1 MSRSL
6 IRGNSVAGRLMLGT
20 GILALVCFSMT
31 AAISYWRSSQ
41 ALLDSS
47 QAMLREVA
55 YHEASTISS
64 DIGSAF
70 DSGSTLANAFRI
82 QRASGGLSRASAASV
97 LHEQLRL
104 HKNWLG
110 ISTMWEPDA
119 FDGRDAENIDAP
131 FHDATGR
138 FMVYWSYQNGT
149 LVREALHSYDKP
161 GDGDWYLA
169 ARTRHAPVVIEPYYY
184 PVAGVDTLMTT
195 LSTPVM
201 DKDRFLG
208 TVNITI
214 SLDSLQKRIATLRP
228 MDAGQALLLSPK
240 GAVMA
245 SADTRQVGKTLTDAT
260 TQSMLA
266 TVRAGKVGRDEAE
279 IDGVK
284 WLRVF
289 VPMHLGAAPEVFA
302 LGIMVPKHHVMA
314 QARGLLWVI
323 ILVGLL
329 SAALLSVALY
339 VLLRRQ
345 VLAPLAEAVRVSAA
359 VSSGQLDS
367 RIEPR
372 RQDEMGQLLLSMG
385 TMQSQ
390 LRAVIDAQDT
400 MARRHDAGEMS
411 YRMDAAGFPGEYG
424 RMVAGTNELVGGH
437 VQVQRELVAVMTRY
451 AVGDMAVDMPA
462 LPGEKAALSDAMAA
476 TKRNLQAISQQILA
490 LAQAAANGDFSTRG
504 DAHAFDHDFRGMV
517 EGLNTLMQTTDA
529 NLAELSRL
537 LQAIASGDLT
547 VRMTGDFRGVFAQM
561 RDDANATASQLAQ
574 IVSSIQNSAVS
585 IKTAASEIAA
595 GNQDL
600 SQRTEQQAANL
611 EETAASMEEL
621 TSTVKQNA
629 DGARQANQLA
639 IGAASV
645 AVQGGQV
652 VGQVVETMSGIE
664 ASSRKI
670 ADIISVIDGIAFQTN
685 ILALNAAVEAARAGE
700 QGRGF
705 AVVAS
710 EVRTL
715 AQRSSGAAKEIKTLI
730 EASVERVAEGAVL
743 VNSAGTTMSEVVAS
757 VQRVTDIMSEIS
769 AASQEQSAGIEQV
782 NQTITHMDET
792 TQQNAALV
800 EEATAAAR
808 SLEDQATQLTE
819 AVAVFRIDPGHA
831 SAGRPRADRAADAPA
846 PSHHACTPAAASER
860 PIAGTPRGGTRPDR
874 PGDSWDVF

>member
-1 MSRSL
+1 MNRPL
-6 IRGNSVAGRLMLGT
+6 VRRNSVASRLMIGT
-20 GILALVCFSMT
+20 GILALLCFGMT

-41 ALLDSS
+41 ALLGTS
-47 QAMLREVA
+47 QGMLREVA
-55 YHEASTISS
+55 RHQASEISS

-70 DSGSTLANAFRI
+70 NTGATLANTFRI
-82 QRASGGLSRASAASV
+82 QRGIAGASRDSAALV

-104 HKNWLG
+104 QKNWLG
-110 ISTMWEPDA
+110 ISTLWEPNA
-119 FDGRDAENIDAP
+119 FDGHDASNVDAP

-138 FMVYWSYQNGT
+138 FMVYWSYQKGE

-161 GDGDWYLA
+161 GEGDWYLA
-169 ARTRHAPVVIEPYYY
+169 ARGSHAPVVIEPYYY

-201 DKDRFLG
+201 EGDHFLG

-214 SLDSLQKRIATLRP
+214 SLDALQKRVATLRP
-228 MDAGQALLLSPK
+228 LGVGQALLLSPT

-245 SADTRQVGKTLTDAT
+245 SADAKQVGKKLTDAG
-260 TQSMLA
+260 TQAMLA
-266 TVRAGKVGRDEAE
+266 KVRAGQVSSDEAAIGGE
-279 IDGVK
+279 D

-289 VPMHLGAAPEVFA
+289 VPMRLGKAPEMFA

-314 QARGLLWVI
+314 QARTLLWVI
-323 ILVGLL
+323 IAVGLL
-329 SAALLSVALY
+329 SAALLSVCLY
-339 VLLRRQ
+339 LLLRRQ
-345 VLAPLAEAVRVSAA
+345 VLAPLAAAVKVSAA
-359 VSSGQLDS
+359 VSSGQLNS

-372 RQDEMGQLLLSMG
+372 RMDELGQLLLSMG
-385 TMQSQ
+385 TMQAQ
-390 LRAVIDAQDT
+390 LRAVIEAQDH
-400 MARRHDAGEMS
+400 MASRHDAGEMS
-411 YRMDAAGFPGEYG
+411 YRMDAARFPGEYG
-424 RMVAGTNELVGGH
+424 RMVAGTNNLVDAH
-437 VQVQRELVAVMTRY
+437 VRVQRELVSVMSRY
-451 AVGDMAVDMPA
+451 AVGDMQADMPA

-476 TKRNLQAISQQILA
+476 TKHNLQAINRQILA
-490 LAQAAANGDFSTRG
+490 LAQAAEAGDFSTRG
-504 DAHAFDHDFRGMV
+504 DANAFDHDFRSMV
-517 EGLNTLMQTTDA
+517 EGLNNLMQTTDT

-537 LQAIASGDLT
+537 LRAIAAGDLT
-547 VRMTGDFRGVFAQM
+547 VRMSGEFRGVFSQM

-574 IVSSIQNSAVS
+574 IVGSIQTSAAS
-585 IKTAASEIAA
+585 IKGAASEIAA

-645 AVQGGQV
+645 AAQGGQV
-652 VGQVVETMSGIE
+652 VDKVVETMSGIE
-664 ASSRKI
+664 ASSKKI

-710 EVRTL
+710 EVRML
-715 AQRSSGAAKEIKTLI
+715 AQRSSGAAKEIKDLI
-730 EASVERVAEGAVL
+730 QDSVQRVAEGSTL
-743 VNSAGTTMSEVVAS
+743 VHSAGETMSEVVAS
-757 VQRVTDIMSEIS
+757 VQRVTDIMGEIA

-782 NQTITHMDET
+782 NQTITQMDEA

-808 SLEDQATQLTE
+808 SLEDQAVQLTE
-819 AVAVFRIDPGHA
+819 AVAVFKIGASHAVEAKRAAPGPA
-831 SAGRPRADRAADAPA
+831 AAPVVKVATAGRAATSRPRALVAA
-846 PSHHACTPAAASER
+846 PSNES
-860 PIAGTPRGGTRPDR
+860 
-874 PGDSWDVF
+874 SWTEF

>member
-1 MSRSL
+1 M
-6 IRGNSVAGRLMLGT
+6 IGT
-20 GILALVCFSMT
+20 GILALVCFGMT
-31 AAISYWRSSQ
+31 AAISYWRSSE
-41 ALLDSS
+41 ALLGSS
-47 QAMLREVA
+47 HSMLREVA
-55 YHEASTISS
+55 HHEASSISS

-70 DSGSTLANAFRI
+70 NTGSTLANTFRI
-82 QRASGGLSRASAASV
+82 ERESGGTSRASAAAV

-104 HKNWLG
+104 QKNWLG
-110 ISTMWEPDA
+110 ISTLWEPDA
-119 FDGRDAENIDAP
+119 FDGHDTANINAP

-138 FMVYWSYQNGT
+138 FMVYWSYQKGE

-169 ARTRHAPVVIEPYYY
+169 ARKSHAPVVIEPYYY

-195 LSTPVM
+195 LSTPIM
-201 DKDRFLG
+201 DGDRFLG
-208 TVNITI
+208 TVNITM
-214 SLDSLQKRIATLRP
+214 SLDALQKRVATLRP
-228 MDAGQALLLSPK
+228 LDVGEAVLLSPT

-245 SADTRQVGKTLTDAT
+245 SADATQVGKTLNDAT
-260 TQSMLA
+260 TQAMLA
-266 TVRAGKVGRDEAE
+266 KVRAGQVSSDEAAVA
-279 IDGVK
+279 GVD

-289 VPMHLGAAPEVFA
+289 VPMRLGNAPEVFA

-314 QARGLLWVI
+314 QARALLWVI
-323 ILVGLL
+323 IVVGLL
-329 SAALLSVALY
+329 SAALLSVSLY
-339 VLLRRQ
+339 LLLRRE
-345 VLAPLAEAVRVSAA
+345 VLAPLAEAVKVSAA
-359 VSSGQLDS
+359 VSLGQLNS

-372 RQDEMGQLLLSMG
+372 RKDEMGQLLLSMG
-385 TMQSQ
+385 SMQAQ
-390 LRAVIDAQDT
+390 LRAVIEAQDH
-400 MARRHDAGEMS
+400 MASRHDAGEMS
-411 YRMDAAGFPGEYG
+411 YRMDAERFPGEYG
-424 RMVAGTNELVGGH
+424 RMVAGTNDLVGAH
-437 VQVQRELVAVMTRY
+437 VQVQRQLVAVMSSY
-451 AVGDMAVDMPA
+451 AVGDMQADMPA

-476 TKRNLQAISQQILA
+476 TKRNLQAINQQILT

-504 DAHAFDHDFRGMV
+504 DANAFDHDFRGMV
-517 EGLNTLMQTTDA
+517 EGLNNLMQTTDT
-529 NLAELSRL
+529 NLAEVSRL
-537 LQAIASGDLT
+537 LQSISAGDLT
-547 VRMTGDFRGVFAQM
+547 VRMSGDFRGVFAQM
-561 RDDANATASQLAQ
+561 RDDANATASQLAL
-574 IVSSIQNSAVS
+574 IVSSIQTSSIS
-585 IKTAASEIAA
+585 IKGAASEIAA

-629 DGARQANQLA
+629 EGARQANQLA
-639 IGAASV
+639 ISAANV

-715 AQRSSGAAKEIKTLI
+715 AQRSSGAAKEIKDLI
-730 EASVERVAEGAVL
+730 EDSVQRVAEGSVL
-743 VNSAGTTMSEVVAS
+743 VHSAGNTMSEVVAS
-757 VQRVTDIMSEIS
+757 VQRVTDIMGEIS

-782 NQTITHMDET
+782 NQTVTQMDET

-808 SLEDQATQLTE
+808 SLEDQAVQLTE
-819 AVAVFRIDPGHA
+819 AVAVFKIDPSHKAVAKVGAPVHSTKPAISKRPMAVTPKAVAKPRLVKPSA
-831 SAGRPRADRAADAPA
+831 SNEGNWQ
-846 PSHHACTPAAASER
+846 E
-860 PIAGTPRGGTRPDR
+860 
-874 PGDSWDVF
+874 F